1 MGVGGY
7 IFIYY
12 TYLYIYILHMYMCVW
27 CVYGCVCLYSPA
39 FSLPIYMYSQP
50 NKCLH

>member
-39 FSLPIYMYSQP
+39 VFSSHIYVFST
-50 NKCLH
+50 K